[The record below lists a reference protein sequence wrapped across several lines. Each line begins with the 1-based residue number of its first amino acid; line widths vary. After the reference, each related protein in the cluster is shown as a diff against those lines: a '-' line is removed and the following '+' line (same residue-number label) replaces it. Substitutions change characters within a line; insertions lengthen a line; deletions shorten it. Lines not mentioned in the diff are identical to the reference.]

1 MGVAPSFVV
10 REPALTV
17 ALKDVCA
24 SLQQDLHGL
33 LAVEH
38 SRQVLA
44 SGRRRKEKK
53 QEGGK

>member
-1 MGVAPSFVV
+1 MGDAPSFVV
-10 REPALTV
+10 REPALAV

-33 LAVEH
+33 FAVEH

-44 SGRRRKEKK
+44 SGRRRKEQK
-53 QEGGK
+53 QDEGK